1 VKPYAWKS
9 PAGPWRGVETLRF
22 DENEAR
28 DEALHQHL
36 DTAGVPAQYV
46 PADVGGGLES
56 FDTLWRTWR
65 AIACHDFT
73 MATTHGATYGAASP
87 VWIGGSRALQERT
100 AAIIGRGGSMALGY
114 TERRHGADLLAME
127 TTATPVAGGY
137 RLTGEKWL
145 TSNARRAA
153 AVVVF
158 ARTHPA
164 GGPRGFSF
172 FLVEKARV
180 DPASW
185 AVRPR
190 VRTHGIRGA
199 EIGGIAF
206 FDCLLPHEAAVGT
219 PGSGL
224 EIALKSL
231 QITRTM
237 AAAGAIGGAETALRI
252 ALESGARLDDDVLA
266 DAFADL
272 LVSECVAL
280 TAARALHVAPEQASI
295 TSAIAKYLVPAML
308 TAFVERLADALGW
321 RACLRDGR
329 TGLFQKL
336 RRDLPIVSLFD
347 GSAPVNLHAIAL
359 QLGQLTAPSV
369 RGPTPEEA
377 WPVLETLCRIDA
389 PLPAFSPGRLD
400 LTNRGRNV
408 ILDALPGVVRS
419 GGGNI
424 SCDISSSERAVC
436 RALDEFRTLARPFAT
451 SRGGSARS
459 AEMFELSQAYA
470 TLHAAAC
477 GLAVWRCNRDRLG
490 EFFAR
495 GDWLVRGIDRLL
507 ERLDPAH
514 VSHQPPAASIAEEL
528 RRRAHACEPFS
539 LLVLS

>member
-1 VKPYAWKS
+1 
-9 PAGPWRGVETLRF
+9 
-22 DENEAR
+22 
-28 DEALHQHL
+28 
-36 DTAGVPAQYV
+36 
-46 PADVGGGLES
+46 
-56 FDTLWRTWR
+56 
-65 AIACHDFT
+65 

-87 VWIGGSRALQERT
+87 VWIGGSRAQQERT

-172 FLVEKARV
+172 FLMEKDRV

-185 AVRPR
+185 MVRPR

-199 EIGGIAF
+199 EIAGVAF
-206 FDCLLPHEAAVGT
+206 FDCLLPHDALVGA

-237 AAAGAIGGAETALRI
+237 ATAGAIGGAETALRI
-252 ALESGARLDDDVLA
+252 AIASGAPLDDDRLA

-272 LVSECVAL
+272 LVAECVAL
-280 TAARALHVAPEQASI
+280 TAARSLHAAPEQASI
-295 TSAIAKYLVPAML
+295 TSAIAKYLVPSMV
-308 TAFVERLADALGW
+308 TALVERIADALGW
-321 RACLRDGR
+321 RACVRDGR
-329 TGLFQKL
+329 AGLFQKL

-347 GSAPVNLHAIAL
+347 GSAPVNLQAIAL
-359 QLGQLTAPSV
+359 QLGQLAAPAA
-369 RGPTPEEA
+369 RGQTLADA
-377 WPVLETLCRIDA
+377 WPILETICRVDA
-389 PLPAFSPGRLD
+389 LLPPFSPGRLD

-408 ILDALPGVVRS
+408 ILDALAGVVGA

-424 SCDISSSERAVC
+424 GSSGRAIC
-436 RALDEFRTLARPFAT
+436 RALDEFRELVRSCVD
-451 SRGGSARS
+451 SRGVSGRS
-459 AEMFELSQAYA
+459 AELFELSDAYA

-477 GLAVWRCNRDRLG
+477 CLAVWRCNRDRLG
-490 EFFAR
+490 GFFAR
-495 GDWLVRGIDRLL
+495 GEWLVRGVDCLL
-507 ERLDPAH
+507 DRLDPLH
-514 VSHQPPAASIAEEL
+514 GSPRTAAAPIANEL
-528 RRRAHACEPFS
+528 RRRARECVS
-539 LLVLS
+539 LSLDASAP